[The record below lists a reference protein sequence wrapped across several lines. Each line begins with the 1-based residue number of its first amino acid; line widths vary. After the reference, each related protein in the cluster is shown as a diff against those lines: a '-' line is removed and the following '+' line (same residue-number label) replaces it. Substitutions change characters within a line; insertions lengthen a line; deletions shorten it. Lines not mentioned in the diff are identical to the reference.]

1 MTKEIRIGLLA
12 IVATVML
19 IWGYKFLLGTNL
31 LERSN
36 TFYVEYDNVDNLQIS
51 APVFVN
57 GFKVGTVK
65 DVYMKPEDLSQV
77 VVVLD
82 VDRKIKLPPNT
93 IAELRNAGMMG
104 GKMITL
110 VYTGNCA
117 NDCIKSGST
126 LNGKSLSF
134 LESLVQPSEI
144 DLYME
149 SIKRGIG
156 GVIDSLNQSLME
168 GDPKEGLG
176 KTIADLR
183 IAVANLKSMT
193 IQMNELFTNSSDHL
207 VGVLTNIEAVTG
219 NIKDNNEQ
227 IAGLLQNVNEVTTQ
241 LASARLDTTILK
253 TNRALGSTNKAIVSL
268 DETLEKADATFKELQ
283 SLLAQIN
290 SGEGT
295 MGSLMKDQALY
306 DNLNRASKNLDFL
319 LQDFRLH
326 PKRYVNVSIFGK
338 KEKEYD
344 RPETDPAFPLD
355 TTSH

>member
-1 MTKEIRIGLLA
+1 
-12 IVATVML
+12 ML

-36 TFYVEYDNVDNLQIS
+36 TFYVEYDNVDNLQVSSPI
-51 APVFVN
+51 FVN
-57 GFKVGTVK
+57 GFNVGTVK
-65 DVYMKPEDLSQV
+65 DVYMKPEDLSRV

-110 VYTGNCA
+110 AYTGNCDS
-117 NDCIKSGST
+117 DCIKSGST

-134 LESLVQPSEI
+134 IESLIQPSEI

-149 SIKRGIG
+149 SIKRGLG
-156 GVIDSLNQSLME
+156 GVIDSLNQTLIE
-168 GDPKEGLG
+168 GDPQVGLG

-219 NIKDNNEQ
+219 NIKNNNEQ
-227 IAGLLQNVNEVTTQ
+227 IAGLLQNVNQVTSQ

-253 TNRALGSTNKAIVSL
+253 ANRALGSTNKTIVSL
-268 DETLEKADATFKELQ
+268 DETLEKADATFKELKT
-283 SLLAQIN
+283 LLAQIN

-295 MGSLMKDQALY
+295 MGSLMKDQKLY
-306 DNLNRASKNLDFL
+306 DNLTRASKNLDFL

-326 PKRYVNVSIFGK
+326 PKRYVNVSVFGK
-338 KEKEYD
+338 KEKQYD
-344 RPETDPAFPLD
+344 VPESDPAFPLD